1 MGDNGVYSEVL
12 TDGIKFISI
21 KHWILVCPID
31 ITGQGLVLFRQM
43 VGRMAHAIRPIDG
56 NGTTDAKDFMATRPN
71 HRIVG
76 HCHPSAMLDGVIIKV
91 GRVVM
96 VASDEQNPV
105 VRLGQTATITVI
117 DVLII
122 ALLLKPEATVTS
134 NDNHRV
140 RHSILDAA
148 LMDKL
153 IKLAMNIAT
162 DDNAFSLWKIENSPQ
177 NSFNAL
183 VKCLY

>member
-1 MGDNGVYSEVL
+1 
-12 TDGIKFISI
+12 
-21 KHWILVCPID
+21 
-31 ITGQGLVLFRQM
+31 
-43 VGRMAHAIRPIDG
+43 MAI
-56 NGTTDAKDFMATRPN
+56 RPN

-76 HCHPSAMLDGVIIKV
+76 HGHPSAILDGKIIKV
-91 GRVVM
+91 SRIVV
-96 VASDEQNPV
+96 VASDKQNPV
-105 VRLGQTATITVI
+105 VRLGQAATIAVI
-117 DVLII
+117 DVLVI
-122 ALLLKPEATVTS
+122 ARLLKPKATVTS
-134 NDNHRV
+134 NDNHGI

-153 IKLAMNIAT
+153 VKLAVNIAT